1 MHVSR
6 DIVEKMASGTH
17 YAKEVGMNMTGLAE
31 LLEQCSDTVFTV
43 QFHKQP
49 SKESAQEL
57 LETTNFKDLKDK
69 KKLAEIAKE
78 LSEGGLS
85 TMTCHL
91 VDVENNLG
99 RSTVIDLTAK
109 SDNKFRQ
116 IDHRTIQYIIFKNV
130 KYVLKK
136 GAKKEAE
143 EEEEKKSGDK
153 ALWDRKDLAVGNWF
167 SRTSY
172 FQVKQIMGN
181 EVKTM
186 CDNKEVVVSKDILE
200 QEMHNAAV
208 FAKEEKLALTKV
220 VKILKEAKSTAFTIC
235 FTCKVDEKQIQEKLQ
250 SITEKEFK
258 DAKTLAKELL
268 TGRES
273 TVTGRL
279 TKTEGKLGRSLV
291 IGIPANNFVSVDHR
305 TIRWLILKNVKYIV
319 N

>member
-17 YAKEVGMNMTGLAE
+17 FAKEVGMNMTGLAE

-57 LETTNFKDLKDK
+57 LAATNFNDLKDK
-69 KKLAEIAKE
+69 KKVAELAKE
-78 LSEGGLS
+78 LSEGGLT

-136 GAKKEAE
+136 GGKKEAE
-143 EEEEKKSGDK
+143 DEEEKKGGDK
-153 ALWDRKDLAVGNWF
+153 ALWDKKDLVVGNWF

-200 QEMHNAAV
+200 QEMHNAAI

-220 VKILKEAKSTAFTIC
+220 VKVLKEAKSTAFTIC
-235 FTCKVDEKQIQEKLQ
+235 FTCKVDEKQIQEKL
-250 SITEKEFK
+250 
-258 DAKTLAKELL
+258 
-268 TGRES
+268 
-273 TVTGRL
+273 
-279 TKTEGKLGRSLV
+279 
-291 IGIPANNFVSVDHR
+291 
-305 TIRWLILKNVKYIV
+305 
-319 N
+319 